1 MITKS
6 KIGSVLLSLAIAFG
20 LWMYVITVV
29 SPESEETFYNI
40 PVILEGA
47 SVLEERGL
55 MITDG
60 EDQTISLRLS
70 GNRSDLNELTNTNIT
85 LKADLSKIYEPGQA
99 QLSYSITYPSNVP
112 NNAFDVQSK
121 SSNHITLTVENRV
134 KQDIPVE
141 IIYSG
146 ALAEDYISDRENA
159 VLDYPTILVDG
170 PQSVVDQIATARINV
185 DLTDR
190 SESISESYRY
200 TLCDAEGNPV
210 DAEMIKVNAEEVRL
224 DMKIQRVKEITLD
237 LTVYAGGGATRET
250 AGITINPKT
259 IRVCGNDTVLASL
272 DVLNLGTINLADISN
287 AVTIPFTINL
297 PEGVT
302 NLTGVTEAT
311 VDIKFP
317 GLITKELTIERIK
330 PINVPDG
337 MKAEIIT
344 ETLTVTVRGPADQ
357 VNRITA
363 VELSATVD
371 FKDMPAG
378 TSTIKATIV
387 IDEDYPDLGAV
398 GTYSVSATLQNK

>member
-1 MITKS
+1 MIKKS
-6 KIGSVLLSLAIAFG
+6 KIGSILLSLAIAFG

-40 PVILEGA
+40 PVVLEHD

-70 GNRSDLNELTNTNIT
+70 GNRSDLNELTNTNII

-99 QLSYSITYPSNVP
+99 QLTYTITYPSNVAS
-112 NNAFDVQSK
+112 NAFEELSR
-121 SSNHITLTVENRV
+121 SSNYITLTIENRV
-134 KQDIPVE
+134 KRDIPVE

-170 PQSVVDQIATARINV
+170 PQSVVDQIASARINV

-237 LTVYAGGGATRET
+237 VTVYAGGGATRET
-250 AGITINPKT
+250 AGITITPKT

-272 DVLNLGTINLADISN
+272 DTLNLGTINLADISN

-317 GLITKELTIERIK
+317 GLVSKELTIERIK
-330 PINVPDG
+330 PVNVPDG
-337 MKAEIIT
+337 MKADIIT
-344 ETLTVTVRGPADQ
+344 ETLTVIVRGPADQ
-357 VNRITA
+357 VSRITA
-363 VELSATVD
+363 VEVYATVD
-371 FKDMPAG
+371 FKDMAAG
-378 TSTIKATIV
+378 TSTVKAVIV

-398 GTYSVSATLQNK
+398 GTYTVSATLQNK

>member
-6 KIGSVLLSLAIAFG
+6 KIGSILLSLAIAFG

-40 PVILEGA
+40 PVVLEYA

-70 GNRSDLNELTNTNIT
+70 GNRSDLNELTNTNII

-99 QLSYSITYPSNVP
+99 QLTYSITYPSNVAS
-112 NNAFDVQSK
+112 NAFEELSR
-121 SSNHITLTVENRV
+121 SSNYITLTIENRV
-134 KQDIPVE
+134 KRDIPVE

-210 DAEMIKVNAEEVRL
+210 DAAMIKVNAEEVRL

-311 VDIKFP
+311 VDVKFP
-317 GLITKELTIERIK
+317 GLVSKDLTIERIK

-337 MKAEIIT
+337 MKADIIT
-344 ETLTVTVRGPADQ
+344 ETLTVIVRGPADQ

-363 VELSATVD
+363 VEIYATVD
-371 FKDMPAG
+371 FKDMAAG
-378 TSTIKATIV
+378 TSTVKATIV

-398 GTYSVSATLQNK
+398 GTYTVSATLQNK

>member
-134 KQDIPVE
+134 KRDIPVE